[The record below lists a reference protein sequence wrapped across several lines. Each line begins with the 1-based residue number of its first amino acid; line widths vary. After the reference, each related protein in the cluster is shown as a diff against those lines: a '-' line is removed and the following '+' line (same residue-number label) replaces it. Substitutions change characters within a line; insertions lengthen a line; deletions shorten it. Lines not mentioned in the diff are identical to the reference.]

1 MNTNMYNRI
10 EKLFKKFNLPIVLP
24 KNVNI
29 EELINLMAKDK
40 KNSNKLMKN
49 GKESNSGKSNKQLQ
63 LKKLLKNNQAVL
75 SSEV

>member
-1 MNTNMYNRI
+1 
-10 EKLFKKFNLPIVLP
+10 
-24 KNVNI
+24 
-29 EELINLMAKDK
+29 
-40 KNSNKLMKN
+40 MKN

>member
-1 MNTNMYNRI
+1 MYNRI

-40 KNSNKLMKN
+40 KNSNS
-49 GKESNSGKSNKQLQ
+49 SNI
-63 LKKLLKNNQAVL
+63 
-75 SSEV
+75 